1 MLVVED
7 DRSCQILI
15 QRMLSSLGYQVDIVA
30 DALNALE
37 RLEQITYDIV
47 WLDIR
52 LPRLDGF
59 QAVRLIR
66 ERFPSTRCPYIVA
79 LTANVY
85 AIGERA
91 FLQAGMDDYVSKP
104 YQKEDLIEAVNLFTQ
119 KRQLPGMCQ
128 RR

>member
-1 MLVVED
+1 LGLGSNNLSYFSV
-7 DRSCQILI
+7 QIL
-15 QRMLSSLGYQVDIVA
+15 GYI
-30 DALNALE
+30 
-37 RLEQITYDIV
+37 I
-47 WLDIR
+47 
-52 LPRLDGF
+52 
-59 QAVRLIR
+59 
-66 ERFPSTRCPYIVA
+66 RCPYIVA